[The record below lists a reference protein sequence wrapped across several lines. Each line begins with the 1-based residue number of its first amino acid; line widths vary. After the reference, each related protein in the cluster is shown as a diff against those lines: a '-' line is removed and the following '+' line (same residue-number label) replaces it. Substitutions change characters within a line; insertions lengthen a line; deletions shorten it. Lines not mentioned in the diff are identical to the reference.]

1 MTPRTTALRYARAL
15 LDVALVE
22 ADPVAVER
30 QLAATTA
37 VFAGHA
43 DLWRVMTNPAVPA
56 PKKRAVVDS
65 LLPKLE
71 LSPVVRKT
79 LQMLA
84 SRDRIALLPAL
95 LEAYRSRLM
104 DHQNVVRADVTS
116 AVPLPPDSV
125 KKLERELAA
134 LTGRTVVMTA
144 ATDPSIIGGV
154 VAQIGSTVYDGSVR
168 RQLEK
173 IREKLTEDRR

>member
-1 MTPRTTALRYARAL
+1 
-15 LDVALVE
+15 
-22 ADPVAVER
+22 
-30 QLAATTA
+30 
-37 VFAGHA
+37 
-43 DLWRVMTNPAVPA
+43 MTNPAVPA
-56 PKKRAVVDS
+56 PKKRAVVDI

-116 AVPLPPDSV
+116 AVALPPDSV

-173 IREKLTEDRR
+173 MREKLTEDRQ